1 VKQPDERG
9 YFGDYGGQFVPEV
22 LVQPLVELTHAVRE
36 AFADGS
42 FWNEH
47 RRLLH
52 DYVGRPTPLWVA
64 GNLSS
69 RIGGATISLKREDLN
84 HTGAHKIVNAL
95 GQALIARRMGRQR
108 LIAETGAGQHGV
120 ATATAGALLDIPVE
134 IYMGTEDVERQALN
148 VYLMHLLGAKVHEV
162 DSGSRTLKDATNE
175 AFRDWAASAG
185 NTFYIIGSAVGA
197 HPYPYMVRELTRVI
211 GNEARTQCLDRFA
224 TLPEHVVACVGGG
237 SNAIGIFSAF
247 IDDTEVRLWGVE
259 AAGRGLEMLG
269 NHAAS
274 LTAGTVGVLHGARTF
289 VLQDRAGQIS
299 ATHSVSAGLDYPG
312 VGPEHAHLK
321 ATGRVTYLAVSDRE
335 AEEAFALLARCE
347 GIVPALESA
356 HAIAYAC
363 RLAEQMPSQGRILV
377 NLSGRGDKD
386 AVRLASDIATVG
398 AHS

>member
-1 VKQPDERG
+1 
-9 YFGDYGGQFVPEV
+9 
-22 LVQPLVELTHAVRE
+22 
-36 AFADGS
+36 
-42 FWNEH
+42 
-47 RRLLH
+47 
-52 DYVGRPTPLWVA
+52 
-64 GNLSS
+64 
-69 RIGGATISLKREDLN
+69 
-84 HTGAHKIVNAL
+84 
-95 GQALIARRMGRQR
+95 
-108 LIAETGAGQHGV
+108 
-120 ATATAGALLDIPVE
+120 
-134 IYMGTEDVERQALN
+134 
-148 VYLMHLLGAKVHEV
+148 
-162 DSGSRTLKDATNE
+162 
-175 AFRDWAASAG
+175 
-185 NTFYIIGSAVGA
+185 
-197 HPYPYMVRELTRVI
+197 MVRELTRVI